1 MKINIYFCCCYSYD
15 NYKQLQYIYYYFF
28 FNALKK
34 VYGLIFCKN
43 SKTILKQYYIKT
55 FIFKLSTVY
64 FINCFKSMLVK
75 HCIIII
81 LIHLIIKGYN
91 LKSIVTIENHLFYTP
106 IL

>member
-1 MKINIYFCCCYSYD
+1 MITINTTINNF
-15 NYKQLQYIYYYFF
+15 NVFIIIIF

-34 VYGLIFCKN
+34 IYGLIFCKN

-75 HCIIII
+75 HFINI
-81 LIHLIIKGYN
+81 LIDLIIKGYN
-91 LKSIVTIENHLFYTP
+91 LQSIVTIENHLFYTP